1 MSWSS
6 VLKKNADIE
15 QKKVK
20 ENKKIVENNDFDPYK
35 DLCFKDIDEEFEYQ
49 YLNRMTNI
57 SIDFRDYI
65 SKNYLPFMDK
75 HIPIKY
81 TIYDF
86 LKNNSEELF
95 KTTKKVTDY
104 NEELINEYNK
114 EQEEIMK
121 ELEDEDYISD

>member
-1 MSWSS
+1 M
-6 VLKKNADIE
+6 VFRPKKKRSYRAE
-15 QKKVK
+15 
-20 ENKKIVENNDFDPYK
+20 ENNHFDPYK

>member
-6 VLKKNADIE
+6 VLKKNAHIE
-15 QKKVK
+15 QPKVK
-20 ENKKIVENNDFDPYK
+20 EKKKIVENNNFDPYQ
-35 DLCFKDIDEEFEYQ
+35 DLYFKDIDEEFEHL
-49 YLNRMTNI
+49 YLNKMTNI
-57 SIDFRDYI
+57 SIEFRDYI

-86 LKNNSEELF
+86 LKNNSEEFL

-104 NEELINEYNK
+104 NEELIKEYDK

>member
-6 VLKKNADIE
+6 VLKKNAHIE

>member
-6 VLKKNADIE
+6 ILKKNAHIE
-15 QKKVK
+15 QQKVK
-20 ENKKIVENNDFDPYK
+20 EEKKIVENNHFDPYK
-35 DLCFKDIDEEFEYQ
+35 DLCFKDIDEEFEHH
-49 YLNRMTNI
+49 YLNKMTNI
-57 SIDFRDYI
+57 SIEYRDYI
-65 SKNYLPFMDK
+65 SRNYLPFMDK

-86 LKNNSEELF
+86 LKNNSEEFL
-95 KTTKKVTDY
+95 KTTRKVTNY